1 MRVLWFA
8 AALLA
13 AIVSVSTVSQACSS
27 VEHVSASKAEY
38 TLTPGSGDDC
48 IRSSDGR
55 YELHMEKEGTLS
67 LYDNRHPGH
76 VLIWQAKTDGA
87 PVPGSKAVLRNTGNL
102 VVVDPSGKDVWS
114 SGAPAGI
121 GDYFI
126 MIDPKGRAEIY
137 KGSTLSDPAKTV
149 AWASSADDVPDQD
162 GFCQCH
168 ITNTDGSPGKN
179 NGQPFT
185 TCGLMSCRSACA
197 AKKDYFGDA
206 LIGTYTKGTGKCK
219 AF

>member
-8 AALLA
+8 ATLLS
-13 AIVSVSTVSQACSS
+13 AIVSISTVSQACSS

-48 IRSSDGR
+48 IRSADGR

-67 LYDNRHPGH
+67 IYDNRHPGH
-76 VLIWQAKTDGA
+76 VLIWQAKLNGA
-87 PVPGSKAVLRNTGNL
+87 PQPGSKAVLRNTGNL

-114 SGAPAGI
+114 SAAAAGI
-121 GDYFI
+121 GDYFV
-126 MIDPKGRAEIY
+126 MIDPKGRAQIY

-149 AWASSADDVPDQD
+149 AWASAADEV
-162 GFCQCH
+162 
-168 ITNTDGSPGKN
+168 PGKD
-179 NGQPFT
+179 NGNPFT
-185 TCGLMSCRSACA
+185 ACGLTSCRSVCA

-206 LIGTYTKGTGKCK
+206 LIGTYNRGTGKCK

>member
-8 AALLA
+8 AVLLS
-13 AIVSVSTVSQACSS
+13 AIVSVSTASQACSS
-27 VEHVSASKAEY
+27 VEHVSPSKAEY
-38 TLTPGSGDDC
+38 TLTPGSGDNC
-48 IRSSDGR
+48 IRSADGR

-76 VLIWQAKTDGA
+76 VLVWQAKMTGT
-87 PVPGSKAVLRNTGNL
+87 PVPGSKAVLRNTGSL

-114 SGAPAGI
+114 SGPAAGM
-121 GDYFI
+121 GEYFI

-137 KGSTLSDPAKTV
+137 KGATMGDLAKTL

-179 NGQPFT
+179 NGSPFT
-185 TCGLMSCRSACA
+185 TCGLTSCRSTCA
-197 AKKDYFGDA
+197 SKKDYFGDA
-206 LIGTYTKGTGKCK
+206 LIGTYNKGTGKCK

>member
-8 AALLA
+8 AGLVS
-13 AIVSVSTVSQACSS
+13 AIVSLSTLAQACTGI
-27 VEHVSASKAEY
+27 EHVSASKPEY
-38 TLTPGSGDDC
+38 TLTPGSPDDC
-48 IRSSDGR
+48 IRSADGR

-67 LYDNRHPGH
+67 IYDNRHPGH
-76 VLIWQAKTDGA
+76 VLVWQAKLDA
-87 PVPGSKAVLRNTGNL
+87 PQPGSKAVLRNTGTL

-114 SGAPAGI
+114 SGPAAGI

-126 MIDPKGRAEIY
+126 MLDQKGHAQIY

-149 AWASSADDVPDQD
+149 AWASEADNVPDQD

-168 ITNTDGSPGKN
+168 VTNTDGSPGKN
-179 NGQPFT
+179 NGNPFT
-185 TCGLMSCRSACA
+185 TCGLMSCRSTCA

-206 LIGTYTKGTGKCK
+206 LIGTYTRGTGKCK

>member
-8 AALLA
+8 AALLS
-13 AIVSVSTVSQACSS
+13 AIVSATSAMACSS

-38 TLTPGSGDDC
+38 TLAPGSNDAC
-48 IRSSDGR
+48 IRSQDGR
-55 YELHMEKEGTLS
+55 YELHMEKEGTFS

-76 VLIWQAKTDGA
+76 VLVWQAKIDA
-87 PVPGSKAVLRNTGNL
+87 PVAGSKAVLRNTGIL
-102 VVVDPSGKDVWS
+102 AVFDPSGKDVWT
-114 SGAPAGI
+114 SGAAGGI

-126 MIDPKGRAEIY
+126 LIDPKGRLQIY
-137 KGSTLSDPAKTV
+137 KGTTMGDLAKTL

-179 NGQPFT
+179 SGNPFT

-206 LIGTYTKGTGKCK
+206 LIGTYNKGTGKCK

>member
-8 AALLA
+8 AALLS
-13 AIVSVSTVSQACSS
+13 AIVSAGSAMACSS

-38 TLTPGSGDDC
+38 TLAPGSNDQC
-48 IRSSDGR
+48 IRSQDGR
-55 YELHMEKEGTLS
+55 YEMHMEKEGTLS
-67 LYDNRHPGH
+67 IYDNRHPGH
-76 VLIWQAKTDGA
+76 VLVWQAKVDA
-87 PVPGSKAVLRNTGNL
+87 PVQGSKAVLRNTGVL
-102 VVVDPSGKDVWS
+102 AVVDPSGKDVWT
-114 SGAPAGI
+114 SGAAGGI
-121 GDYFI
+121 GEYFI
-126 MIDPKGRAEIY
+126 LIDPKGRGEIY
-137 KGSTLSDPAKTV
+137 KGSTMGDLAKTL

-179 NGQPFT
+179 NASPFT
-185 TCGLMSCRSACA
+185 TCGLTSCRSTCA

>member
-8 AALLA
+8 AALLS
-13 AIVSVSTVSQACSS
+13 AIVSAASAMACSS

-38 TLTPGSGDDC
+38 TLTPGSNDEC
-48 IRSSDGR
+48 IRSQDGR
-55 YELHMEKEGTLS
+55 YELHMEKEGVLS
-67 LYDNRHPGH
+67 VYDNRHPGH
-76 VLIWQAKTDGA
+76 VLIWQAKIDA
-87 PVPGSKAVLRNTGNL
+87 PVQGSKAVLRNTGVL
-102 VVVDPSGKDVWS
+102 AVVDPSGKDVWT
-114 SGAPAGI
+114 SGAAGGI

-126 MIDPKGRAEIY
+126 LIDPKGRLEVY
-137 KGSTLSDPAKTV
+137 KGTTMGDLAKTL

-179 NGQPFT
+179 NSGPFT
-185 TCGLMSCRSACA
+185 TCGLMSCRSTCA